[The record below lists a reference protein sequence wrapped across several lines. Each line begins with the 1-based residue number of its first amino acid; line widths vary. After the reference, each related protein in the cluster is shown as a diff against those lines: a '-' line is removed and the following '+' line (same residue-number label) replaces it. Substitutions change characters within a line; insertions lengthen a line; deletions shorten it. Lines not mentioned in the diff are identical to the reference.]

1 MENIVKKI
9 LFQVKEF
16 IEPSPKPSNI
26 NLRKNQL
33 AHIIVK
39 AQKEKLAL
47 HAIYQD
53 KSFTGH
59 VSKYDP
65 INDKLILKNGANKVS
80 TIIAMEDLQKLT
92 LVPKNITKAQHKTD

>member
-16 IEPSPKPSNI
+16 IEPSPKPSHI
-26 NLRKNQL
+26 NLRKNKLTQL
-33 AHIIVK
+33 ILK

-65 INDKLILKNGANKVS
+65 INEKLILKNRTSKVS
-80 TIIAMEDLQKLT
+80 TIIAMEHLQKLT
-92 LVPKNITKAQHKTD
+92 LVPKNITKAQHQTD